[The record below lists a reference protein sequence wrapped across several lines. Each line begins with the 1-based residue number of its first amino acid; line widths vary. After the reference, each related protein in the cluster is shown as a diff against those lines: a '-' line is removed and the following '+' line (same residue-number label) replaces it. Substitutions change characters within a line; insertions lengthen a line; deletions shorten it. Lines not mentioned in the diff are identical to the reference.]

1 MPCVMAQQ
9 ECTQHEARGDVPA
22 EMAEVA
28 GPAAELTGQERDRL
42 ARLRRA
48 IARGERSD
56 SYPVDKRQDFVRWL
70 IEQGKLSEN

>member
-9 ECTQHEARGDVPA
+9 ECTQHEARGDVPTGSA
-22 EMAEVA
+22 ETLAE
-28 GPAAELTGQERDRL
+28 EFTGQERERL

-48 IARGERSD
+48 VARGERSD

>member
-1 MPCVMAQQ
+1 MPCVMQ

-22 EMAEVA
+22 GSTETAAE
-28 GPAAELTGQERDRL
+28 ELTGQEREQL
-42 ARLRRA
+42 ERLRRA
-48 IARGERSD
+48 IARGERSE

>member
-22 EMAEVA
+22 EVAEA
-28 GPAAELTGQERDRL
+28 EELTGQERERL

-70 IEQGKLSEN
+70 IDQGKLSEN